1 MQCAQKKNKKKRK
14 EKKSDIQKL
23 SLIESR
29 CVGFHL
35 NYKILQGQVCLRTTL
50 SYGLLKKKN
59 IVLWQPLLIS

>member
-1 MQCAQKKNKKKRK
+1 MCSKKEKKKKK